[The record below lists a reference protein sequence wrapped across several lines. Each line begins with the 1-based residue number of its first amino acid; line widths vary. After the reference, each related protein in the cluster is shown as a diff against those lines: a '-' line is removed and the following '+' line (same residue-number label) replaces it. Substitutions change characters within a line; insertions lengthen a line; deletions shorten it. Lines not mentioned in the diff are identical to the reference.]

1 MCHKRGIKARI
12 YDDKLSSH
20 LSGVSGIVVV
30 PIEKVASPG
39 FLLFV
44 RNLQAKKALARF
56 VVDEAHSVLTQGHF
70 REAMQDLKHLR
81 TRTNTRDVP
90 ITIPCGFCYLLYRQ
104 SYSIWHPYYLCP
116 LVQPNMCRVCLAEAA
131 DHRGDNCGHAW
142 KANKDNSRKRFQPRG
157 TLHGSTCFR
166 CGGPNEN
173 GKCFMGNFF
182 LEIWIGL
189 WRIDSQLNFGL
200 IASLEQSLA
209 KGESGL
215 RDLSR
220 WILWGYAP
228 SPHYQGWNMCLVILV
243 VACEYSLERFQQ
255 QSPAHE
261 YYYSS
266 SCDSDGMPARVRRK
280 RVRG

>member
-1 MCHKRGIKARI
+1 MLHRFPAPVPAKRPCLVEQPPSPSPFCALQQWNGRHQA
-12 YDDKLSSH
+12 L
-20 LSGVSGIVVV
+20 VSRVN
-30 PIEKVASPG
+30 S
-39 FLLFV
+39 
-44 RNLQAKKALARF
+44 ARF
-56 VVDEAHSVLTQGHF
+56 PPGVEVGLSCVLDHWHRF
-70 REAMQDLKHLR
+70 VSDFKDKAPPARSRE
-81 TRTNTRDVP
+81 RDGGK
-90 ITIPCGFCYLLYRQ
+90 IPCGFCYLLYGQTYR
-104 SYSIWHPYYLCP
+104 IWHPYYSCP

-173 GKCFMGNFF
+173 GKCFMENFF

-209 KGESGL
+209 KGESDL

-243 VACEYSLERFQQ
+243 VACEYSLKQFQQ
-255 QSPAHE
+255 QSPESE
-261 YYYSS
+261 YYYS
-266 SCDSDGMPARVRRK
+266 SCDSDGMPARVLRK
-280 RVRG
+280 RYRD